1 MISKM
6 SRNIF
11 FLGKGG
17 TGKTTMAALTAL
29 ALAERG
35 EKVALFSMDPAHNLF
50 DVFQINSSKN
60 SVKIQGGFIIE
71 ELDIQY
77 WIKTYLKSIEEKIA
91 RSYQYV
97 TTLSLEKNFKTIRF
111 SPGLEEYALHYAFE
125 AVNKMYR
132 DYTCRLF
139 DMPPTALALKF
150 FNLPKLVLVWLN
162 QLIELRKKIL
172 EKHHIISTVQRDE
185 KTESHDKILNQL
197 YKMQNDNQQIVK
209 DLQTNQKSGVYI
221 VLNEDELSIS
231 ESIDILDVI
240 SQIGITINGILI
252 NKYQDFV
259 NKPDLEKRFSKLPI
273 KFFPLAK
280 IPLIGMS
287 GLREYLNNNKLEIT
301 DFVIDM
307 MIHR

>member
-1 MISKM
+1 MMNKM
-6 SRNIF
+6 SKNIF

-17 TGKTTMAALTAL
+17 TGKTTMAALSAF

-60 SVKIQGGFIIE
+60 SVKIRGGFIIE

-77 WIKTYLKSIEEKIA
+77 WIKTYLRSIEEKIA

-111 SPGLEEYALHYAFE
+111 SPGLEEYAMHYAFE
-125 AVNKMYR
+125 AVNKTYR
-132 DYTCRLF
+132 DYTYRLF

-150 FNLPKLVLVWLN
+150 LNLPKLVLVWLN

-172 EKHHIISTVQRDE
+172 EKQNIISTVQLGE
-185 KTESHDKILNQL
+185 KIETDDKILSQL
-197 YKMQNDNQQIVK
+197 YKMQNDNKQIVE
-209 DLQTNQKSGVYI
+209 DLQIDQKSGVYI

-231 ESIDILDVI
+231 ESMNILGVT
-240 SQIGITINGILI
+240 SEIGITINGILI

-259 NKPDLEKRFSKLPI
+259 NKPEFEKKFAKLPLH
-273 KFFPLAK
+273 FFPLAK
-280 IPLIGMS
+280 IALIGMS
-287 GLREYLNNNKLEIT
+287 RLREYLNNNIQFT
-301 DFVIDM
+301 DFVIEM
-307 MIHR
+307 MVHK